1 MVDDIPRKSAVGI
14 AHSKLILIG
23 EHSVV
28 YGKPAIALPFSSI
41 EARTT
46 IEEIKNN
53 DTILFES
60 HYYSG
65 PYQEIPKNM
74 EGITVCINETLRD
87 LMQKPEGL
95 RIRLESTIP
104 IGRGLGS
111 SAAIAISIVR
121 SLFLYFGQALNNE
134 KLKELVHI
142 SETYAHGNPS
152 GIDAAASS
160 NDHPIWFQQGSPIT
174 SLEIGGPFYLVVAD
188 TGRIGNTRGAVESI
202 KELYTLDP
210 FKTEQSLNS
219 LEKNTIIAKNALIS
233 GEIDV
238 LGETLDV
245 AQRELSLL
253 GVSDTGID
261 LLVAAA
267 KQKGALGAKLT
278 GGGRGGCIL
287 ALAKD
292 HQHVKDIEKALLAA
306 GAYQTWN
313 FKVGNN

>member
-1 MVDDIPRKSAVGI
+1 MVDDIPRKTAVGT

-23 EHSVV
+23 EHSAV
-28 YGKPAIALPFSSI
+28 YGKPAIALPFPAI
-41 EARTT
+41 EARAT
-46 IEEIKNN
+46 IEEVKNN

-60 HYYSG
+60 SYYSG

-74 EGITVCINETLRD
+74 EGIAVCINETFTY
-87 LMQKPEGL
+87 LMQNPEGL

-121 SLFLYFGQALNNE
+121 GLFLYFGQALNNE
-134 KLKELVHI
+134 KLEELVHI
-142 SETYAHGNPS
+142 SEKYAHGNPS

-160 NDHPIWFQQGSPIT
+160 NDYPIWFQQGSPIT

-202 KELYTLDP
+202 KEMYALDP
-210 FKTEQSLNS
+210 IKTEQSLNS
-219 LEKNTIIAKNALIS
+219 LEENTFKAKTALIS
-233 GEIDV
+233 GEIHV
-238 LGETLDV
+238 LGKTLDV
-245 AQRELSLL
+245 AQRELTLL
-253 GVSDTGID
+253 GVSDPGIN
-261 LLVAAA
+261 LLVSAA

-287 ALAKD
+287 ALAKN
-292 HQHVKDIEKALLAA
+292 HQHVKELEEALLAA

-313 FKVGNN
+313 FKVGKN